1 MLEGV
6 QKSEILVKS
15 EELHLNGQNNV
26 PDETVR
32 DVTTSSDQKAETEC
46 AIAAEPNG
54 HSNLESTSSQDLNP
68 DNVSQEYY
76 NYYSEED
83 YYRYYAQ
90 FKQHQSY
97 QQCMQEHQVQVINI
111 LTYVRFI

>member
-6 QKSEILVKS
+6 QKSEILVNS
-15 EELHLNGQNNV
+15 EELHLCGQNNV
-26 PDETVR
+26 PDET
-32 DVTTSSDQKAETEC
+32 DDTTSSDQKAETDC

-54 HSNLESTSSQDLNP
+54 HSILESTSSQDLNP

-97 QQCMQEHQVQVINI
+97 QQCMQEHQVQVIDI